1 MLIIN
6 SKGYHETINESCW
19 TDPNHWASSNCLWC
33 ELVGYWICTTR
44 STLSSSYLY
53 WSPPEDRA
61 EGKQVTIEDCA
72 AVTHQVG
79 GVLDLHDPIA
89 GEYLLEVSSPGLD
102 RAFFSA
108 EQLHDYV
115 GQTLSLRL
123 IHAIGQGSDKRRKVT
138 GELVNIDEHQLTVK
152 TENDQG
158 NDQLLAIEL
167 DNIDKANLVYQ
178 F

>member
-1 MLIIN
+1 MKLSTKVAELTQIIEPAVTACDV
-6 SKGYHETINESCW
+6 S
-19 TDPNHWASSNCLWC
+19 LWGI
-33 ELVGYWICTTR
+33 EFVPQGRR
-44 STLSSSYLY
+44 SLLRIYIEAL
-53 WSPPEDRA
+53 PEDRA

-102 RAFFSA
+102 RSFFSA
-108 EQLHDYV
+108 EQLHDYI
-115 GQTLSLRL
+115 GQTISLRL

-138 GELVNIDEHQLTVK
+138 GELVSIDERQLTVK
-152 TENDQG
+152 TETQA
-158 NDQLLAIEL
+158 LAIDL